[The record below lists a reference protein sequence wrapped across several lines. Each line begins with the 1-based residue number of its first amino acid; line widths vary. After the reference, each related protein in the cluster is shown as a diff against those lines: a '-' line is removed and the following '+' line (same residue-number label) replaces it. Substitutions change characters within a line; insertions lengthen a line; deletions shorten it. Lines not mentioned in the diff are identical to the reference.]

1 MKTGAL
7 YKVEFHV
14 ISDTTSNPHTEA
26 NKVDRPDEINK
37 AEESKAIKEKSGG
50 KKANLAMAGKAV
62 GVAMAV
68 GLTVYNHT
76 MNEQGN
82 SLSLQGDSIASRN
95 LANQRAITTELAGVV
110 ATLTTGAL
118 IGGGLPGLAVAAG
131 ALAIKYTLDAV
142 SYQQDVRLYDGK
154 LAIEQ
159 HISAQ
164 NRSRIQLNSR
174 EFR

>member
-14 ISDTTSNPHTEA
+14 ITDTADNPHTKA
-26 NKVDRPDEINK
+26 SKVKTPDEMAKN
-37 AEESKAIKEKSGG
+37 EESKAIKEKTQK
-50 KKANLAMAGKAV
+50 KKANLSMAGKAV
-62 GVAMAV
+62 GVAMSV
-68 GLTVYNHT
+68 GLTVYNHSF
-76 MNEQGN
+76 NEQSN

-95 LANQRAITTELAGVV
+95 LSNQRAITTEVAGVV
-110 ATLTTGAL
+110 GGLATAAI
-118 IGGGLPGLAVAAG
+118 IGGPAGLAVAG
-131 ALAIKYTLDAV
+131 GYLAVKYTMQAV
-142 SYQQDVRLYDGK
+142 SHQQDMRLYDGK

>member
-14 ISDTTSNPHTEA
+14 ISDTTGNPHTEA
-26 NKVDRPDEINK
+26 NKVNKPDEINK
-37 AEESKAIKEKSGG
+37 AEESKAIKEKTGN

-62 GVAMAV
+62 GVAMSV

-76 MNEQGN
+76 MNEQAN

-95 LANQRAITTELAGVV
+95 LSNQRAITTEVAGVL

-118 IGGGLPGLAVAAG
+118 IGGLPGLAVAG
-131 ALAIKYTLDAV
+131 GFLAIKYTLDAV
-142 SYQQDVRLYDGK
+142 NHQQDVRLYDGK

>member
-14 ISDTTSNPHTEA
+14 ISDTTVNPHTEA

-37 AEESKAIKEKSGG
+37 AEDSKAIKEKTQ
-50 KKANLAMAGKAV
+50 KKKSNLAMAGKAV
-62 GVAMAV
+62 GVVASV
-68 GLTVYNHT
+68 GLTVYNHS
-76 MNEQGN
+76 MNEQSN

-118 IGGGLPGLAVAAG
+118 IGGLPGLATAG
-131 ALAIKYTLDAV
+131 GYLAIKYTMDAV
-142 SYQQDVRLYDGK
+142 SHQQDVRLYDGK

>member
-14 ISDTTSNPHTEA
+14 ITDTADNPHTKA
-26 NKVDRPDEINK
+26 NKVKTPEETNK
-37 AEESKAIKEKSGG
+37 GEESKAIKEKTQKG
-50 KKANLAMAGKAV
+50 KANLAMAGKVA
-62 GVAMAV
+62 GVAISA
-68 GLTVYNHT
+68 GLTVYNH
-76 MNEQGN
+76 MLNDQSN

-95 LANQRAITTELAGVV
+95 LANQRAIVNEIAGVV
-110 ATLTTGAL
+110 GAL
-118 IGGGLPGLAVAAG
+118 TVGAMVGGLPGLAVAGG
-131 ALAIKYTLDAV
+131 AIAIKYTAQAV
-142 SYQQDVRLYDGK
+142 THQQDMRLYDGK

>member
-14 ISDTTSNPHTEA
+14 ISDTTDNPHTKA
-26 NKVDRPDEINK
+26 NKVETPDDINK
-37 AEESKAIKEKSGG
+37 AEESKAIKEKTQN

-62 GVAMAV
+62 GIAITA
-68 GLTVYNHT
+68 GLTVYNHSF
-76 MNEQGN
+76 NDQSN

-95 LANQRAITTELAGVV
+95 LANQRAITTEVAGVV
-110 ATLTTGAL
+110 GTLTVAA
-118 IGGGLPGLAVAAG
+118 IVGGPVGLAAAAG
-131 ALAIKYTLDAV
+131 YVGFKYAMDAV
-142 SYQQDVRLYDGK
+142 THQQDMRLYDGK

>member
-14 ISDTTSNPHTEA
+14 ISDTSDNPHTKA
-26 NKVDRPDEINK
+26 NKVNTPDEINK
-37 AEESKAIKEKSGG
+37 AEDSQAIKEKTQ
-50 KKANLAMAGKAV
+50 KKSANLSMAGKAV
-62 GVAMAV
+62 GVAITA
-68 GLTVYNHT
+68 GLTVYNHS
-76 MNEQGN
+76 MNEQSN
-82 SLSLQGDSIASRN
+82 SLSLQGDSIAARN
-95 LANQRAITTELAGVV
+95 LSNQRAITNEVAGVV
-110 ATLTTGAL
+110 GGLTAAAI
-118 IGGGLPGLAVAAG
+118 IGGPVGLAAAAG
-131 ALAIKYTLDAV
+131 YMGIKYAMQAV
-142 SYQQDVRLYDGK
+142 SHQQDMRLYDGK

>member
-14 ISDTTSNPHTEA
+14 ISDTTTNPHTEA
-26 NKVDRPDEINK
+26 NEVKRPDEINK
-37 AEESKAIKEKSGG
+37 EEDSKAIKEKTQ
-50 KKANLAMAGKAV
+50 KKKSNLAMAGKAV
-62 GVAMAV
+62 GVV
-68 GLTVYNHT
+68 ISTGLTVYNH
-76 MNEQGN
+76 MLNDQSN

-95 LANQRAITTELAGVV
+95 LANQRAITNEVAGVV
-110 ATLTTGAL
+110 GTLTAGAL
-118 IGGGLPGLAVAAG
+118 VGGLPGLAVAG
-131 ALAIKYTLDAV
+131 GYLAVKYTMDAFTH
-142 SYQQDVRLYDGK
+142 QQDMRLYEGK